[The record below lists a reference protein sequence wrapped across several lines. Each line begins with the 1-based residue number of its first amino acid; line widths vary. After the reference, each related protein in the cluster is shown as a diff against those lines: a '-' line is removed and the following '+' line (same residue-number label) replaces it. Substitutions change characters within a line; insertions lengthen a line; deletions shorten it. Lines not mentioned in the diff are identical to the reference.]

1 MDLFHCND
9 SREGLD
15 FTTTMQS
22 FGLFPLINRA
32 TRVGKTRA
40 SLLDHIWTNSIERYV
55 RSGVVLTD
63 VSDHYLTFALFDEGQ
78 ATDNN
83 RDSHVLTSTHIFY
96 ESGWQTLFS
105 LLSST
110 DWNLVKNKI
119 NMNEK
124 YDCLHGILYSNFDKN
139 YPVTVKKVIKIDIL
153 KPCKT
158 NDLKDLI
165 VERRN
170 LLKLYK
176 KNGQLPMGAGISLSI
191 IMEIGALKTPRNV
204 FFFFKQST
212 C

>member
-9 SREGLD
+9 SREGVD

-32 TRVGKTRA
+32 TRVGKKRA
-40 SLLDHIWTNSIERYV
+40 SLLNHIYIWTNSIERYV

-78 ATDNN
+78 AIDNN
-83 RDSHVLTSTHIFY
+83 RDSHVIQ
-96 ESGWQTLFS
+96 SGWQKLFS

-139 YPVTVKKVIKIDIL
+139 FPVTVKKVKKINIL
-153 KPCKT
+153 KPCIT

-176 KNGQLPMGAGISLSI
+176 KWPITHGSRYKSFNNYGKRRIKNA
-191 IMEIGALKTPRNV
+191 KKC